1 MWTEVICSTWGNQYS
16 VGLTHVGFVHVA
28 KWSWGLWAESWG
40 NLRGQNESVWWEGDT
55 EKQRA
60 APCKVRNYTWRLKA
74 ALWDTLPVGSS
85 VKHHETSEK
94 HQGALGPEKLWP
106 ATTLTRFSLQ
116 TLSYLWSPD
125 EDFCFD
131 ALAYP
136 GVLVPGNALT
146 LFLAYTV
153 KFPFVSETSS
163 SPSLH
168 CRAFAEATPFH
179 RIITSTV

>member
-1 MWTEVICSTWGNQYS
+1 MWTEVICSTGGNQHS
-16 VGLTHVGFVHVA
+16 VGLTHIGFVHLA
-28 KWSWGLWAESWG
+28 KWPWGLWAESWG

-60 APCKVRNYTWRLKA
+60 GPHKARNYMWRLKA
-74 ALWDTLPVGSS
+74 TLWDTLPVRSS

-94 HQGALGPEKLWP
+94 HQGALGPEKWWP
-106 ATTLTRFSLQ
+106 ATTLNRFYLQ
-116 TLSYLWSPD
+116 TLSCLWLPA
-125 EDFCFD
+125 EDFCFA

-153 KFPFVSETSS
+153 KFHFVSETSS
-163 SPSLH
+163 SPSL
-168 CRAFAEATPFH
+168 CCWAFAETTQFH
-179 RIITSTV
+179 RIITSAV